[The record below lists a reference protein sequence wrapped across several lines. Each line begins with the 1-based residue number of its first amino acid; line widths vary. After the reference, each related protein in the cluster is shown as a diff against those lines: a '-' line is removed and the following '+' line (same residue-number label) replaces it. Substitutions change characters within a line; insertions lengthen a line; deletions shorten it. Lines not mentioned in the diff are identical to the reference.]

1 MKRVLGAITAAMLTV
16 SAWQASAQTLVLGLE
31 NVEYFPWQLPDGI
44 GADIFLMETAA
55 RNLGYA
61 VDLRPVPWRRCLNEA
76 GSNAID
82 GCFSASF
89 EVSRMDLGVYPMAG
103 NRPDTSKALHADSYS
118 LYVPT
123 ESDVR
128 WTGSEFENLSGD
140 IGAIYGYSIVT
151 MLENQGAGVFK
162 ADRLGQL
169 FQLLLRDRLDGV
181 AALTAH
187 ADHLIEQTPELNG
200 RVRKVGP
207 PLDEKHY
214 YLLFSHGFAK
224 NNPEVVLALYDEI
237 KRVRKSP
244 EYRENYEHIR
254 RTHVEPHTLNYDPP
268 GGL

>member
-1 MKRVLGAITAAMLTV
+1 ML
-16 SAWQASAQTLVLGLE
+16 Q
-31 NVEYFPWQLPDGI
+31 
-44 GADIFLMETAA
+44 
-55 RNLGYA
+55 
-61 VDLRPVPWRRCLNEA
+61 
-76 GSNAID
+76 
-82 GCFSASF
+82 
-89 EVSRMDLGVYPMAG
+89 
-103 NRPDTSKALHADSYS
+103 
-118 LYVPT
+118 
-123 ESDVR
+123 
-128 WTGSEFENLSGD
+128 
-140 IGAIYGYSIVT
+140 
-151 MLENQGAGVFK
+151 NQGVGVFM

-200 RVRKVGP
+200 WVRKVGP

-244 EYRENYEHIR
+244 KYRENYEHIR